1 MGMFDDFSGIGAGI
15 GGLLG
20 ATGGGSKPAGSTTTT
35 TTSMQDIPDW
45 LKPYVMGNLNGAQ
58 GARDQLTGANNG
70 LMASAVPEYMK
81 TINGDYL
88 SPGSNPYLTGTFNTA
103 ADLVNGRI
111 NSTFE
116 GAGRYG
122 SGAQAGAIGTAD
134 ANLAN
139 QIFGGNYQAERARQ
153 HAATLG
159 VPSFNLQGSNAAFA
173 PYSSFNGLIP
183 NLQNTSGTSNNPYF
197 TNPMGNALSGA
208 LAGGQLGGMMGGS
221 GFGDWLGGLFGGGG
235 ADLFGSAGAGDLAS
249 LAMFA

>member
-15 GGLLG
+15 GAFLG
-20 ATGGGSKPAGSTTTT
+20 AAGGGSKPAGMTTSTTT
-35 TTSMQDIPDW
+35 QDIPEW

-58 GARDQLTGANNG
+58 STRDSITGSNNG
-70 LMASAVPEYMK
+70 LMASALPEYTK

-88 SPGSNPYLTGTFNTA
+88 NPGSNPYLTGTFNTA

-153 HAATLG
+153 NSAMMG
-159 VPSFNLQGSNAAFA
+159 VPAFNSQSSNAAFA
-173 PYSSFNGLIP
+173 PYSSFSSLVPG
-183 NLQNTSGTSNNPYF
+183 LQNGTSSSPYF
-197 TNPMGNALSGA
+197 TNPMGNLLSGA
-208 LAGGQLGGMMGGS
+208 LAGGQLGGMLGGS
-221 GFGDWLGGLFGGGG
+221 DMFGGLGSLFGSGG
-235 ADLFGSAGAGDLAS
+235 ADFFGSAGAGDLAS